1 MHFQTIF
8 RLRRYNDRRQK
19 KNKDRRALMN
29 RQTPRQASRSV
40 GRVAATALGLL
51 SAVASSQTPS
61 VNVVQPER
69 RDFELVS
76 TQPSTAE
83 AFYEADLGAKVS
95 GYVSELLVD
104 IGARVTAGQ
113 VLARITVPEMIQAR
127 NAAVAEVTA
136 LDSEHERIAAL
147 VERNSMTRAALT
159 EARGRLD
166 MARARQAE
174 IEAAMNY
181 ATIEAPFDGIVTSR
195 TIDPGDM
202 VYQAS
207 SPKGG
212 DQPLLRVAKLDVI
225 RVKTYVPERESAWV
239 DAGDRATVAF
249 DALPGTVF
257 AGEVARIAEALDPGT
272 RTMLVEIDLPN
283 GDGRIRPGYY
293 GQARIVLESRQR
305 ALALPS
311 TAVRTDQG
319 SSYVYIVTQDDS
331 ARQVQVE
338 TGVNDTDWIEVTSG
352 LTGNERV
359 VTGPV
364 VERLADGTP
373 IRVIT
378 Q

>member
-1 MHFQTIF
+1 M
-8 RLRRYNDRRQK
+8 LGV
-19 KNKDRRALMN
+19 
-29 RQTPRQASRSV
+29 SV
-40 GRVAATALGLL
+40 AWGQPLA
-51 SAVASSQTPS
+51 
-61 VNVVQPER
+61 VNVVQPLR

-76 TQPSTAE
+76 SQPGTAE

-95 GYVSELLVD
+95 GYVGELLVD

-113 VLARITVPEMIQAR
+113 VLARITVPEMIQVR

-136 LDSEHERIAAL
+136 LESEHERIAAL
-147 VERNSMTRAALT
+147 VERNSMTRGALT

-166 MARARQAE
+166 TARARQAE

-225 RVKTYVPERESAWV
+225 RVKTYVPERDSAWIDV
-239 DAGDRATVAF
+239 GDQATVSF

-257 AGEVARIAEALDPGT
+257 AGEVSRISEALDPGT

-283 GDGRIRPGYY
+283 DDGRIRPGYY
-293 GQARIVLESRQR
+293 GQTRIVLERRER
-305 ALALPS
+305 ALAVPS
-311 TAVRTDQG
+311 AAVRVNARG
-319 SSYVYIVTQDDS
+319 PYVYVVTQNDS
-331 ARQVQVE
+331 ARQIPVQIGVTDSDSVE
-338 TGVNDTDWIEVTSG
+338 ITSG
-352 LTGNERV
+352 LTGDERV
-359 VTGPV
+359 VTGSV
-364 VERLADGTP
+364 TGQIADGAP
-373 IRVIT
+373 LRVVV

>member
-1 MHFQTIF
+1 MIAT
-8 RLRRYNDRRQK
+8 K
-19 KNKDRRALMN
+19 KNKDCRAFMN
-29 RQTPRQASRSV
+29 PQTPRPASRPF
-40 GRVAATALGLL
+40 GRAGAATGLALLGLTA
-51 SAVASSQTPS
+51 SAQTPS
-61 VNVVQPER
+61 VDVVQPER

-76 TQPSTAE
+76 TQPGSAE

-95 GYVSELLVD
+95 GYVGELLVD

-113 VLARITVPEMIQAR
+113 VLARITVPEMIQSR
-127 NAAVAEVTA
+127 IAAMAEVTA
-136 LDSEHERIAAL
+136 LESEHDRIVML

-166 MARARQAE
+166 TARARQAE

-181 ATIEAPFDGIVTSR
+181 ATIEAPFDGVVTSR

-212 DQPLLRVAKLDVI
+212 DQPLLRIAKVDVI
-225 RVKTYVPERESAWV
+225 RVKTYLPERESAWIDV
-239 DAGDRATVAF
+239 GDRATVAF
-249 DALPGTVF
+249 DALAGTVF
-257 AGEVARIAEALDPGT
+257 AGEVTRISEALDPGT

-283 GDGRIRPGYY
+283 DNGRIRPGYY
-293 GQARIVLESRQR
+293 GQTRIVLESRER

-311 TAVRTDQG
+311 SAVRTDEG
-319 SSYVYIVTQDDS
+319 RAYVYVADEDDS
-331 ARQVQVE
+331 AKRVPVE
-338 TGVNDTDWIEVTSG
+338 IGVNQAGWIEITSG

-359 VTGPV
+359 VTGPMV
-364 VERLADGTP
+364 GQLADGAQ
-373 IRVIT
+373 IRVVA

>member
-1 MHFQTIF
+1 MH
-8 RLRRYNDRRQK
+8 
-19 KNKDRRALMN
+19 

-40 GRVAATALGLL
+40 GRVAAAALGLW

-95 GYVSELLVD
+95 GHVSELLVD

-136 LDSEHERIAAL
+136 LESEHERIAAL

-166 MARARQAE
+166 TARARQAE

-195 TIDPGDM
+195 SIDPGDM
-202 VYQAS
+202 VYEAS

-239 DAGDRATVAF
+239 DTGDRATVAF

-257 AGEVARIAEALDPGT
+257 AGEIARIAGALDPGT

-293 GQARIVLESRQR
+293 GQARLVLESRQR

-338 TGVNDTDWIEVTSG
+338 LGVNDMDWIEVTSG

-364 VERLADGTP
+364 VERLADGTA
-373 IRVIT
+373 IRVMT